1 MRKSLSYPLLLG
13 LVFLI
18 VGTTGVTSTRASDT
32 PDESPGEKIKR
43 RIEKK
48 QEDCVE
54 KDSSTV
60 GMRTCAEAAYV
71 EWDREMNIAY
81 KALMKE
87 LPVEGQNA
95 LREAQRE
102 WIKYRD
108 KEFEA
113 IDGVYSQMEG
123 TMWIPIRIESR
134 VRVVR
139 ERVLMLRHYLEILS
153 ER

>member
-1 MRKSLSYPLLLG
+1 MRKLLLILG
-13 LVFLI
+13 LVFFA

-71 EWDREMNIAY
+71 EWDREMNVAY

>member
-1 MRKSLSYPLLLG
+1 
-13 LVFLI
+13 
-18 VGTTGVTSTRASDT
+18 
-32 PDESPGEKIKR
+32 
-43 RIEKK
+43 
-48 QEDCVE
+48 
-54 KDSSTV
+54 
-60 GMRTCAEAAYV
+60 
-71 EWDREMNIAY
+71 MNVAY

-113 IDGVYSQMEG
+113 IDSVYSQMEG